1 MSLSVQG
8 TDVAGKRIEL
18 LREVVPG
25 LRTLAIMANAGSPA
39 AVLEMSEVQTIAR
52 TLGIRAAPLEIRCA
66 DDIFESVKGRA
77 DALYVCVDGL
87 ITTNR
92 VRISTL
98 ALGARLAAISFNRE
112 YVEAGAL
119 MSYGPNYLDLF
130 RHAAEYVDKI
140 LRGAKPGDLPVQ
152 QPTTF
157 EFVINLTTA
166 KVLGLTLPPTLITRA
181 DAVIE

>member
-1 MSLSVQG
+1 
-8 TDVAGKRIEL
+8 
-18 LREVVPG
+18 LREVVSD
-25 LRTLAIMANAGSPA
+25 LRQLAILVNAAYPA
-39 AVLEMSEVQTIAR
+39 AVAEIGGVQAAARRLGLEVAT
-52 TLGIRAAPLEIRCA
+52 LEIRRA
-66 DDIFESVKGRA
+66 EDIAPAFEALKGRA
-77 DALYVCVDGL
+77 QALYIAPDPL
-87 ITTNR
+87 IFAH
-92 VRISTL
+92 RIQINNL